1 MSIYHVFAFFKKV
14 RFGAAGIMA
23 VTLIAG
29 CSSTMSNVKTWEGD
43 AVDASE
49 TAVLE
54 SPGEIRVQ
62 QVNGRRLGNFLMDDL
77 ALDYELLPGENQV
90 VFTYKTIWAKSGV
103 VRNGESK
110 VHVVETAPQAVM
122 INAQPGDTYR
132 FSFEPPAN
140 KSDAEA
146 FANNF
151 TADVVDG
158 SGNVVAT
165 TSAWDGQ
172 PAGTRTAARAPV
184 GSGGEAESVGD
195 ASADSVG
202 TLGELKSLWGQA
214 SEEERRAFLRWA
226 FE

>member
-1 MSIYHVFAFFKKV
+1 MSIYHVFASFKKV

-23 VTLIAG
+23 VILIAG

-43 AVDASE
+43 TVDASQ

-165 TSAWDGQ
+165 ASAWDGQ

-184 GSGGEAESVGD
+184 GSGGEGE
-195 ASADSVG
+195 SADSMG

-214 SEEERRAFLRWA
+214 NEEERRAFLRWA

>member
-1 MSIYHVFAFFKKV
+1 MSIYHVLVFFKKV
-14 RFGAAGIMA
+14 RFGAMA
-23 VTLIAG
+23 LVAMALLAG
-29 CSSTMSNVKTWEGD
+29 CSSTMSNVQTWEGD
-43 AVDASE
+43 AVDSSQA
-49 TAVLE
+49 AVLE

-62 QVNGRRLGNFLMDDL
+62 QVNGRKLGNFLMDDL
-77 ALDYELLPGENQV
+77 ALNYELLPGENQV

-165 TSAWDGQ
+165 ASAWDGQ

-184 GSGGEAESVGD
+184 GSGGEEESVGG
-195 ASADSVG
+195 ASADSVS

-214 SEEERRAFLRWA
+214 NEEERRAFLRWA